1 MNHVLIQYKPF
12 FYRQSI
18 KRLIHQMAVHK
29 GDLRGSDKVRIPNV
43 LNKEYN
49 FLLISNLPYL
59 FLIPKG
65 SYLVVNVVST
75 CNNNK
80 IRLVKD

>member
-1 MNHVLIQYKPF
+1 MNHAIIQYKGF

-18 KRLIHQMAVHK
+18 KRVIHQMAVRK
-29 GDLRGSDKVRIPNV
+29 GDLGGSDKVRITNV
-43 LNKEYN
+43 LNKEYK

-65 SYLVVNVVST
+65 NYLVVNGVPVIT
-75 CNNNK
+75 IK
-80 IRLVKD
+80 

>member
-1 MNHVLIQYKPF
+1 MNHAIIQYKGF

-18 KRLIHQMAVHK
+18 KRVIHQMAVRK
-29 GDLRGSDKVRIPNV
+29 GDLGGSDKVRITNV

-59 FLIPKG
+59 FFDSKRELL
-65 SYLVVNVVST
+65 SRQRCT

-80 IRLVKD
+80 IRFVKD

>member
-1 MNHVLIQYKPF
+1 MNHAIIQYKGF

-18 KRLIHQMAVHK
+18 KRVIHQMAVRK
-29 GDLRGSDKVRIPNV
+29 GDLGGSDKVRITNV
-43 LNKEYN
+43 LYKEYN

-65 SYLVVNVVST
+65 NYLVVTGVPVIT
-75 CNNNK
+75 IK
-80 IRLVKD
+80 

>member
-1 MNHVLIQYKPF
+1 MNHAIIHYKGF

-18 KRLIHQMAVHK
+18 KRLIHQMAVRK
-29 GDLRGSDKVRIPNV
+29 GDLGGSDKVRITNV

-49 FLLISNLPYL
+49 FLLNTNLPYL

-65 SYLVVNVVST
+65 NYLVVNGVPVIT
-75 CNNNK
+75 IK
-80 IRLVKD
+80 

>member
-1 MNHVLIQYKPF
+1 MNHAIIHYKGF

-18 KRLIHQMAVHK
+18 KRVIHQVTVHK
-29 GDLRGSDKVRIPNV
+29 GDLGGSDKVRIPNV

-49 FLLISNLPYL
+49 FLLISNLPCL

-65 SYLVVNVVST
+65 SYLVVNGVPVIT
-75 CNNNK
+75 IK
-80 IRLVKD
+80 

>member
-1 MNHVLIQYKPF
+1 MNHAIIQYKGF

-18 KRLIHQMAVHK
+18 KRVIHQMAVYK
-29 GDLRGSDKVRIPNV
+29 GDRGGSDKARITNV

-65 SYLVVNVVST
+65 NYLVVNGVPVVT
-75 CNNNK
+75 IK
-80 IRLVKD
+80 

>member
-1 MNHVLIQYKPF
+1 MNHAIIQYKGF

-18 KRLIHQMAVHK
+18 KRVIHQMAVHK
-29 GDLRGSDKVRIPNV
+29 GDLGGSDKVRTTNV

-65 SYLVVNVVST
+65 NYLVVNGVPVIT
-75 CNNNK
+75 IK
-80 IRLVKD
+80 

>member
-1 MNHVLIQYKPF
+1 MNHAIIQYKGF

-18 KRLIHQMAVHK
+18 KRFIHQVTVHK
-29 GDLRGSDKVRIPNV
+29 GDLGGSDEVRITNV

-65 SYLVVNVVST
+65 NYLVVNGVPVIT
-75 CNNNK
+75 IK
-80 IRLVKD
+80 

>member
-1 MNHVLIQYKPF
+1 MNHAIIQYKGF

-18 KRLIHQMAVHK
+18 KRVIHQMAVRK
-29 GDLRGSDKVRIPNV
+29 GDLGGSDKVRITNV
-43 LNKEYN
+43 LNEKYN

-65 SYLVVNVVST
+65 NYLVVNGVPVIT
-75 CNNNK
+75 IK
-80 IRLVKD
+80 

>member
-1 MNHVLIQYKPF
+1 
-12 FYRQSI
+12 
-18 KRLIHQMAVHK
+18 MAVHK
-29 GDLRGSDKVRIPNV
+29 GDLGGSDKVRITNV

-65 SYLVVNVVST
+65 NYLVVNGVPVIT
-75 CNNNK
+75 IK
-80 IRLVKD
+80 

>member
-1 MNHVLIQYKPF
+1 MNHAIIQYKGF

-18 KRLIHQMAVHK
+18 KRVIHQMAVRK
-29 GDLRGSDKVRIPNV
+29 GDLGGSDKVRITNV
-43 LNKEYN
+43 LYKEYN

-65 SYLVVNVVST
+65 NYLVVNGVPVIT
-75 CNNNK
+75 IK
-80 IRLVKD
+80 

>member
-1 MNHVLIQYKPF
+1 MNHAIIQYKPF
-12 FYRQSI
+12 FYRQLI
-18 KRLIHQMAVHK
+18 KRLIHQMTVHK
-29 GDLRGSDKVRIPNV
+29 GDLGRSDRVRITNV
-43 LNKEYN
+43 LNKEYS

-65 SYLVVNVVST
+65 SYLVVKRCT